1 MLIGIIGPVGSGKS
15 TLLVGILAE
24 TIIEG
29 PPILLNERVLSEGF
43 AYVGQDVWLR
53 TGSVKENILCELSY
67 SPERFRSAIDV
78 CALTMDVENMPGKE
92 NYRIGGEGVT
102 LSGGLFFI

>member
-53 TGSVKENILCELSY
+53 TGSVKENILCELPY
-67 SPERFRSAIDV
+67 FPERFRSAIDV
-78 CALTMDVENMPGKE
+78 CALTMDIENMPGKE